1 MTEEERANY
10 QPQYADPL
18 ATPQGQIDYIKGST
32 KRGAS
37 EREVISELSRMTGK
51 NPLELKKDEVVI
63 FRLNEE
69 DEDSLDLILDEELSK
84 KILEVYAEDV
94 NEEN

>member
-1 MTEEERANY
+1 MVYESIVEKLFDENNDDIIELEQEGGNIVKFEQIALVIY
-10 QPQYADPL
+10 ESKYYAIL
-18 ATPQGQIDYIKGST
+18 H
-32 KRGAS
+32 
-37 EREVISELSRMTGK
+37 
-51 NPLELKKDEVVI
+51 PLELKKDEVVI

-69 DEDSLDLILDEELSK
+69 DEDSLDLIIDEELSK